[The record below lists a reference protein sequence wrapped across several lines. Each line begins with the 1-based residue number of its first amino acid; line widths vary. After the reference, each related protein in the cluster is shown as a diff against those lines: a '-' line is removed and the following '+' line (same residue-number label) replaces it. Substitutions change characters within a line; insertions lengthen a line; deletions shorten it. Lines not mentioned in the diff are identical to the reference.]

1 MTVSAHIRNYDVV
14 NNTTAHV
21 IASLNFASESG
32 AQDVR
37 TALQLATKSK
47 MTPVEGTVVLREDGR
62 DRKTVSAFM
71 TLASEVISVPEEKTV
86 VESTGFKALSSN
98 MFMDDSENLWE
109 LKSEG
114 GRNLVRTHVEN
125 NMEEMEQLMASVS
138 SSTFTSVSSSSGVM
152 DAIAQERMN
161 IEGGDMINYVSE
173 SGKLESTLVI
183 AEVQGDSDSLL
194 CLSSDGEDGVTISR
208 KAVAM
213 FAKAGQF
220 IEGIQQPEGMASMS
234 GAVNVDT
241 LVDYYSR
248 VFGYNQEYLAKL
260 TDRIKSHAFA

>member
-21 IASLNFASESG
+21 VASLNFASESS

-37 TALQLATKSK
+37 TALQVATKSK
-47 MTPVEGTVVLREDGR
+47 LTPVEGTVVLREDGR

-71 TLASEVISVPEEKTV
+71 TLASEVIAVPEEKTV
-86 VESTGFKALSSN
+86 IESTGFTALSSN
-98 MFMDDSENLWE
+98 MFMDDNENLWE

-114 GRNLVRTHVEN
+114 GRNLVRTHVQN

-138 SSTFTSVSSSSGVM
+138 SSTFTSVSSSSSVM
-152 DAIAQERMN
+152 DSIAKERMS

-183 AEVQGDSDSLL
+183 AEIQGEDNSLL

-208 KAVAM
+208 NLVSM

-220 IEGIQQPEGMASMS
+220 IEGIQQPEGMASVS
-234 GAVNVDT
+234 GSVNVDT

-260 TDRIKSHAFA
+260 TQRIKSHAFA